1 MQFFR
6 RLGHFEYYLVIL
18 VPLQG
23 RKGTMLAP
31 KLKIVANLSCDHS
44 KQVYLVYLNN
54 NNKEV
59 KGPTIEQAIDQLRD
73 LDI

>member
-1 MQFFR
+1 
-6 RLGHFEYYLVIL
+6 
-18 VPLQG
+18 
-23 RKGTMLAP
+23 MLAP

-73 LDI
+73 LDIWRSNPYPHVYLDILISHTLTF